1 MDEEKTKKSGALAGI
16 YSVVEIIAVAVVVVI
31 LLFTFVARLST
42 VSGTSMVSTLS
53 NGDKLVISNL
63 FYTPKTGDIIV
74 FQQSG
79 GYFNEPLI
87 KRVIAVGGQ
96 RLRIDFT
103 NWLVYVDGVAL
114 DETDYVNRRASTMT
128 YRTEYYEC
136 YADLLDESGTMT
148 IPEGKIFVMGDN
160 RNGSADSRF
169 PGVGLVD
176 VEDVMGKVL
185 FRLFPIGAFG
195 AVK

>member
-128 YRTEYYEC
+128 YRTEYYEY

>member
-1 MDEEKTKKSGALAGI
+1 MINSNDVQPLKASSPISL
-16 YSVVEIIAVAVVVVI
+16 
-31 LLFTFVARLST
+31 T

-128 YRTEYYEC
+128 YRTEYYEY